1 MNNKSIG
8 LLKSLMKKNCN
19 SKHQTMEINRSNR
32 YSPTKK
38 SKKQIF
44 SISKLNHANF
54 NSNIEKKKNL
64 YQKSL
69 QKLEKNNKHKSIE
82 NDNIDI
88 NMNFF
93 NKNNILNGNSIP
105 NNYKNNQ
112 NSSKTIVNSKNK
124 NFNTS
129 LQKKIGSKSYV
140 DLFQNNIYNSNDYIN
155 LGVGRT
161 ISNSIYD
168 KIYDFENMNNSNEYN
183 SYIGELNNIINILV
197 NYINII
203 KKEFEKILD
212 KNIENKNNEILK
224 LKNEN
229 KYLLKE
235 NKKLKYKIIEMFYCV
250 KNYENNIYNKRGQ
263 YSQFIKQLVDENI
276 YLRKYSDKTNNIN
289 SSYYFK
295 LENDITNQILQK
307 QLLIQKNNDNEE
319 EKNNKKE
326 DTNIEKEDN
335 IENNPFRFINNNN
348 SNSNNTTSKI
358 NHKRQKTQFKLG
370 ILPINNENNNKI
382 KEEEKE
388 KDKDKGNKDI
398 LNGYINIMNN
408 KILSKDKNSSQKNLL
423 LNKKNKTNDKN
434 KENINNDKD
443 TSSNNENSNL
453 SNSSSTDSVIHNK
466 DNNNKDNNDNDNKDN
481 DNVDKVNTNKILQG
495 LNYSSSFDDKYI
507 KRIEFTK

>member
-140 DLFQNNIYNSNDYIN
+140 DLFQNNIYNSNDYIK
-155 LGVGRT
+155 LGAGKT

-168 KIYDFENMNNSNEYN
+168 KVYDFENNNNSSNDCNNFNIYKIEM
-183 SYIGELNNIINILV
+183 NNIINILL

-203 KKEFEKILD
+203 KQEYEKLIGKKLQSKDKEIT
-212 KNIENKNNEILK
+212 K
-224 LKNEN
+224 LKTE
-229 KYLLKE
+229 KDFLIKE
-235 NKKLKYKIIEMFYCV
+235 NKKLKYTILQMFYCIKKFEV
-250 KNYENNIYNKRGQ
+250 NKDQSKEKNSLKV
-263 YSQFIKQLVDENI
+263 IKSLIDENLC
-276 YLRKYSDKTNNIN
+276 LRKIIIKTNNIN
-289 SSYYFK
+289 KSYYTM
-295 LENDITNQILQK
+295 LENDIHNQILQK
-307 QLLIQKNNDNEE
+307 ELLIQKNIEE
-319 EKNNKKE
+319 EKN
-326 DTNIEKEDN
+326 IEDN
-335 IENNPFRFINNNN
+335 GDNNENNPFKLNNN
-348 SNSNNTTSKI
+348 SNSATSKI

-370 ILPINNENNNKI
+370 IPGNNQKKEDDDEN
-382 KEEEKE
+382 EKE
-388 KDKDKGNKDI
+388 KNTTEV
-398 LNGYINIMNN
+398 LSGYIKIMNN
-408 KILSKDKNSSQKNLL
+408 NMLMSKAKNSSQKNLFL
-423 LNKKNKTNDKN
+423 KNKKNTNDDKS
-434 KENINNDKD
+434 KENKNEEKNDISNN
-443 TSSNNENSNL
+443 SNNENSSL
-453 SNSSSTDSVIHNK
+453 SNSVSTDSIIHNK
-466 DNNNKDNNDNDNKDN
+466 DNTNIDGNKEKD
-481 DNVDKVNTNKILQG
+481 NTNKLMEK
-495 LNYSSSFDDKYI
+495 LSYSSIDDKYI

>member
-140 DLFQNNIYNSNDYIN
+140 DLFQNNIYNSNDYIK
-155 LGVGRT
+155 LGAGKT

-168 KIYDFENMNNSNEYN
+168 KVYDFENNNNSSNDCNNFNIYKIEM
-183 SYIGELNNIINILV
+183 NNIINILL

-203 KKEFEKILD
+203 KQEYEKLIGKKLQSKVKEIT
-212 KNIENKNNEILK
+212 K
-224 LKNEN
+224 LKTE
-229 KYLLKE
+229 KDFLIKE
-235 NKKLKYKIIEMFYCV
+235 NKKLKYTILQMFYCIKKFEV
-250 KNYENNIYNKRGQ
+250 NKDQSKEKNSLKV
-263 YSQFIKQLVDENI
+263 IKSLIDENLC
-276 YLRKYSDKTNNIN
+276 LRKIIIKTNNIN
-289 SSYYFK
+289 KSYYTM
-295 LENDITNQILQK
+295 LENDIHNQILQK
-307 QLLIQKNNDNEE
+307 ELLIQKNIEE
-319 EKNNKKE
+319 EKN
-326 DTNIEKEDN
+326 IEDN
-335 IENNPFRFINNNN
+335 GDNNENNPFKLNNN
-348 SNSNNTTSKI
+348 SSSAASKI

-370 ILPINNENNNKI
+370 IPGNNQKKEDDDEN
-382 KEEEKE
+382 EKE
-388 KDKDKGNKDI
+388 KNTTEV
-398 LNGYINIMNN
+398 LSGYIKIMNN
-408 KILSKDKNSSQKNLL
+408 NMLMSKAKNSSQKNLFL
-423 LNKKNKTNDKN
+423 KNKKNTNDDKS
-434 KENINNDKD
+434 KENKNEEKNDISNN
-443 TSSNNENSNL
+443 SNNENSSL
-453 SNSSSTDSVIHNK
+453 SNSVSTDSIIHNK
-466 DNNNKDNNDNDNKDN
+466 DNTNIDGNKEKD
-481 DNVDKVNTNKILQG
+481 NTNKLMEK
-495 LNYSSSFDDKYI
+495 LSYSSIDDKYI